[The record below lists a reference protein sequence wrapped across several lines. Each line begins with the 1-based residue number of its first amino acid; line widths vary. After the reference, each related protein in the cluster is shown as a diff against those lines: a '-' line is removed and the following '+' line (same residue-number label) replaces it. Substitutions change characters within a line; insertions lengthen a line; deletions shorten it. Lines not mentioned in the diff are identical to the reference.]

1 MSKIDPVNLASPD
14 FKANAY
20 SIYARLRAEEPVHR
34 TALPDGRALWLVTR
48 YEDCVAALKDE
59 RLVKDWRAIGA
70 DFFGMDGDRML
81 LERHMLN
88 MDPPDHTRLRA
99 IVNKA
104 FTPRL
109 VEGLRGRIQAI
120 ADSLLDDVQAR
131 GEMDVV
137 ADYAFPLPII
147 VIAEMLGVP
156 VEDRHRIRAWSD
168 AVVGGV
174 PTREKIEKLGEKI
187 KEFKDYL
194 LAMVEERRRAPRE
207 DLMSAL
213 VHVEEE
219 GAGKLDERELLSMV
233 FLLLVAGH
241 ETTVNLIANGIL
253 ALLTH
258 PAEREKLRADP
269 SLMKSA
275 IEELLRYDSPVET
288 ATFRF
293 AREDVALGG
302 AVIPKGDVVVVVI
315 GSANRDPELTRSPEE
330 LDLARDPNRHIAF
343 GLGVHYCLGAPLA
356 RLEGQIAIGTIL
368 RRMPNLALKVA
379 PEEIQIRPSLI
390 VRGPVAMPVSF

>member
-1 MSKIDPVNLASPD
+1 MPKIDPVNVASPE

-34 TALPDGRALWLVTR
+34 TTLPDGRALWLVTR

-59 RLVKDWRAIGA
+59 RLVKDWTSLGLEL
-70 DFFGMDGDRML
+70 FGVDSERMQ

-88 MDPPDHTRLRA
+88 MDPPTHTRLRA

-120 ADSLLDDVQAR
+120 ADGLLDEVQGR
-131 GEMDVV
+131 GEMDLV
-137 ADYAFPLPII
+137 ADYAFPLPIM

-156 VEDRHRIRAWSD
+156 VEDRYRIRAWSD
-168 AVVGGV
+168 AVVSGV
-174 PTREKIEKLGEKI
+174 PTREKMERVGAQL
-187 KEFKDYL
+187 KEFKDYI
-194 LAMVEERRRAPRE
+194 LAMVEERRQAPRE
-207 DLMSAL
+207 DLLSAL

-219 GAGKLDERELLSMV
+219 GAGKLDEKELLSMV

-241 ETTVNLIANGIL
+241 ETTVNLIANGVL

-269 SLMKSA
+269 SLMKTA
-275 IEELLRYDSPVET
+275 IEELLRFDSPVET

-293 AREDVALGG
+293 AREAVELGG
-302 AVIPKGDVVVVVI
+302 AVIPKGDLVIVVL
-315 GSANRDPELTRSPEE
+315 GSANRDPELTPSPET
-330 LDLARDPNRHIAF
+330 LDLAREPNRHIAF

-368 RRMPNLALKVA
+368 RRMPDLALKV
-379 PEEIQIRPSLI
+379 PLESVQIRPSLL
-390 VRGPVAMPVSF
+390 VRGPVALPVSF

>member
-1 MSKIDPVNLASPD
+1 MPTIDPVNLASPE
-14 FKANAY
+14 FKSNAY
-20 SIYARLRAEEPVHR
+20 SVYARLRAEEPVHR
-34 TALPDGRALWLVTR
+34 TTLPDGRVLWLVTR
-48 YEDCVAALKDE
+48 YDDCVAALKDE
-59 RLVKDWRAIGA
+59 RLVKDWRAIGV
-70 DFFGMDGDRML
+70 DLFGMDSARML
-81 LERHMLN
+81 LEQHMLN

-120 ADSLLDDVQAR
+120 ADSLLDDVEER
-131 GEMDVV
+131 GEMDIV

-168 AVVGGV
+168 AIVGGV
-174 PTREKIEKLGEKI
+174 PTRERVERMEGLI

-207 DLMSAL
+207 DLLSAL

-219 GAGKLDERELLSMV
+219 GAGKLDEKELLSMV

-293 AREDVALGG
+293 AREDVELGG
-302 AVIPKGDVVVVVI
+302 AVIPKGDAVVVVL
-315 GSANRDPELTRSPEE
+315 GSANRDPELTPSPET
-330 LDLARDPNRHIAF
+330 LDLAREPNRHIAF

-368 RRMPNLALKVA
+368 RRMPNLALEVE
-379 PEEIQIRPSLI
+379 PEAIQIRPSLI
-390 VRGPVAMPVSF
+390 VRGPAALPVSF